1 MFIFGQLRMTFFHKI
16 MVAEKSNSNYFF
28 NFSDSPR
35 PREIIKK
42 GGSKLCECTRYH
54 LTNSLSPTEI
64 MKNQGGKN
72 KQMQIQ
78 KRESR
83 ELIPYIANLT
93 GLFIF
98 SRFNNKR
105 KSRHHWRE
113 ICLN

>member
-1 MFIFGQLRMTFFHKI
+1 
-16 MVAEKSNSNYFF
+16 
-28 NFSDSPR
+28 
-35 PREIIKK
+35 
-42 GGSKLCECTRYH
+42 
-54 LTNSLSPTEI
+54 

-83 ELIPYIANLT
+83 ELIPYTANLT